1 MQSTTYPNGIII
13 VNYIY
18 YTCDRDCIGTIHNFC
33 SGSVKDSSDRAP
45 VNLLVVVQ
53 PAGGVSDDAQPV
65 KPEHLL
71 THTPNAN
78 LPLQQNKAN
87 YVKESDV

>member
-1 MQSTTYPNGIII
+1 M
-13 VNYIY
+13 
-18 YTCDRDCIGTIHNFC
+18 
-33 SGSVKDSSDRAP
+33 
-45 VNLLVVVQ
+45 Q

-65 KPEHLL
+65 EPENLL

-78 LPLQQNKAN
+78 LPLQRNKAN